1 MLGDNLSMIS
11 DTTIAA
17 TQSLGTDLK
26 DKFKIN
32 LFIAFQRHYYFTVL
46 LSWLKFDLQRYQLQ
60 N

>member
-32 LFIAFQRHYYFTVL
+32 LYCFSSCIIYFTVL
-46 LSWLKFDLQRYQLQ
+46 LSWLKPDITAVPIK

>member
-32 LFIAFQRHYYFTVL
+32 LLYCF
-46 LSWLKFDLQRYQLQ
+46 QLQ
-60 N
+60 SLLFYCSFILA